1 MPAQSPHFV
10 SSDVVERV
18 ISWDDVI
25 AQVRKA
31 YCVPHAESVSPPR
44 TVARDAGLWL
54 RTLTAVPPGARY
66 MGVKSAV
73 VGHCSTSLF

>member
-1 MPAQSPHFV
+1 MSAQAPHFV

-25 AQVRKA
+25 ARVRKA
-31 YCVPHAESVSPPR
+31 YAVPHAETVSPPR

-66 MGVKSAV
+66 MGAK
-73 VGHCSTSLF
+73 LFGIGRRRTL